1 MTGVETSLAEVLARQ
16 LEADDEIKHHLRVA
30 GVDPSTLSYQQ
41 RQKRVISLAHE
52 SSNGHGP
59 ARPHSW
65 CPIDLIATASE
76 PPEPPSL
83 GGIVYP
89 GRRHVFSGE
98 PESLK
103 SFCALVLCVEE
114 MLAGRNVV
122 YVDFEMGGRDV
133 LERLRCLGADD
144 ELLGNAFA
152 YLEPGES
159 LSADATV
166 KAEVEALIAE
176 RQPSLVVF
184 DAATG
189 ALALHGYD
197 PNSAVDIEKFYRRVV
212 DVFGAHGA
220 AIVVLD
226 HLPKDREARGKFAI
240 GSERKIGVVDV
251 HLRFEVIHP
260 LGRGSTGKCHIDVKK
275 DRPGH
280 LIRPR
285 AAELEL
291 ASDPKTGAIEYD
303 LRLAER
309 SEERPAFRPT
319 CLMERVSRYLEA
331 SLEVESRRELQRRVK
346 GNASALRLAV
356 DILIGEGYASEGEG
370 SRGARPV
377 RFVKVYRESQDST
390 ATTVSDRFPSA
401 SPEAVEPTA
410 TTATTASTKDA
421 VAVDAVAVAED
432 SPF

>member
-1 MTGVETSLAEVLARQ
+1 MSAVEVPLGELLARQ
-16 LEADDEIKHHLRVA
+16 LERDDQIKLGMRMN
-30 GVDPSTLSYQQ
+30 GEDPDRLTFEE
-41 RQKRVISLAHE
+41 RAKWMARK
-52 SSNGHGP
+52 NGRSP
-59 ARPHSW
+59 AKAHSW
-65 CPIDLIATASE
+65 RPVDLIATASE

-103 SFCALVLCVEE
+103 SFCALVICLEE
-114 MLAGRNVV
+114 MLAGRCVV
-122 YVDFEMGGRDV
+122 YVDFEMGRRDV

-144 ELLGNAFA
+144 ELVSTAFV

-159 LSADATV
+159 LSADASV
-166 KAEVEALIAE
+166 QAEVENLIAE
-176 RQPSLVVF
+176 RRPSLVVF

-189 ALALHGYD
+189 ALALHGFD

-212 DVFGAHGA
+212 DVFGEHGA

-280 LIRPR
+280 LTRPR

-303 LRLAER
+303 LKLAER
-309 SEERPAFRPT
+309 SEQRSAFRPT
-319 CLMERVSRYLEA
+319 CLMERVSRYLETA
-331 SLEVESRRELQRRVK
+331 LEVDSRRELQRRVK
-346 GNASALRLAV
+346 GNASALRVAV
-356 DILIGEGYASEGEG
+356 DLLIAEGFAGEGDEG

-377 RFVKVYRESQDST
+377 RFAKVYRESQDST
-390 ATTVSDRFPSA
+390 ATTAFDRFPTA
-401 SPEAVEPTA
+401 TKEAVEPTA

-432 SPF
+432 LPF